1 MIASEFVRKW
11 SDATLRERQGSQ
23 EHFLDLCRLLGE
35 PTPAEDDPH
44 GERYCFERGA
54 SKTGGGDGWA
64 DVWRKGCFGWEYKG
78 KHKNLDAALRQ
89 LQAYAL
95 DLQNPPY
102 LVVSDMER
110 IVVHTNWTNTVSRRI
125 ELTLPD
131 LLEPAKLDILRQVF
145 RGSDSLK
152 PGVSPQELTAK
163 VAGRFGELSSRLQER
178 GEHPRA
184 VAHFLNRLVF
194 CMFAEDARLL
204 PPDLFARVVRST
216 QTRPDLARAQLAEL
230 FAKMRTGGFFGA
242 DVIHWFNGG
251 LFDDAEVLHLEPSD
265 LKLVA
270 DTAAEHDWSQIDPAI
285 FGTLFEAALH
295 ATRERPALGAHY
307 TDREKILKIVEP
319 VIVRPL
325 TAEWEVTRA
334 TMQAAMNEVKAA
346 DDERRVVMER
356 AADAMRADPAAAR
369 AGEAARRR
377 TLTNIARRRDATQGR
392 ARAALDAFLERLSAF
407 RVLDPACGSGNFLY
421 VALHA
426 LRDLELRVQ
435 MDGERMG
442 IPQQTPRVG
451 LQCLQG
457 IEIEPYAAELAR
469 VTLWIGDL
477 QWLQKNGYT
486 GLNSP
491 ILSTLDQIENR
502 DALLNP
508 DGAEAEWPAA
518 DGIIGNPP
526 FLGGKRMRDGLG
538 DAYVERLFATYRGR
552 VPAEAD
558 FVTYWVEKAWRAIA
572 AHRVERAGLVT
583 TNSVRGGAS
592 RRVLDPIAD
601 AGALMEAW
609 ADEPWVVAGAA
620 VRVSMF
626 GFGRGFVDRR
636 LEGHASERINA
647 DFTGSALDFTRVVRL
662 PENAGT
668 AFIGTQKGGA
678 FDISGEVARAWLTSP
693 SNPNGRS
700 NSDVIRPW
708 RNGGHIAR
716 RWSDDWVIYIPP
728 KTSEADAALFELPF
742 QHLLR
747 AVKPERAKLNREA
760 YRRRWW
766 IHSEARPGL
775 FRALEGLE
783 RFLVTPRVSRR
794 RFFTWVDPAVIPDT
808 RLVVFAREDD
818 LAMGLLSSRHH
829 IAWSEV
835 TASRHGVG
843 NDFTY
848 NAESCFDTFP
858 FPEGLTPDIPAS
870 DYAGDPRAAAIAEGA
885 AELNQLREAWL
896 NPPDLIR
903 IEPEVV
909 PGYPDRV
916 LPRDEAAAKVLKTR
930 TLTNLYNQ
938 RPAWLDMAHR
948 RLDAAVASAYGW
960 PADLPDE
967 EILARLFAL
976 NQERS
981 KAATDGRQKV
991 VSRVG

>member
-1 MIASEFVRKW
+1 MIASDFVRKW

-131 LLEPAKLDILRQVF
+131 LLEPAKLDTLRQIF

-216 QTRPDLARAQLAEL
+216 QTRPEQARAQLAEL

-251 LFDDAEVLHLEPSD
+251 LFDDAEVLHLEPGD
-265 LKLVA
+265 LKLIA
-270 DTAAEHDWSQIDPAI
+270 DTAVEHDWSQIDPAI

-307 TDREKILKIVEP
+307 TDREKILKIVNP

-325 TAEWEVTRA
+325 TAEWDAARA
-334 TMQAAMNEVKAA
+334 TMQAALEEVKTA
-346 DDERRVVMER
+346 DDERRGVMER
-356 AADAMRADPAAAR
+356 AADAMRADPAAAK

-377 TLTNIARRRDATQGR
+377 TLTTIARRRDAAHGR
-392 ARAALDAFLERLSAF
+392 AKAALDAFLERLSAF

-451 LQCLQG
+451 LQCLRG

-508 DGAEAEWPAA
+508 DGTEAEWPAA
-518 DGIIGNPP
+518 DAIIGNPP

-538 DAYVERLFATYRGR
+538 DAYVERLFTGYRGR

-558 FVTYWVEKAWRAIA
+558 FVTYWVVKAWRAIVG
-572 AHRVERAGLVT
+572 HRAERAGLVT
-583 TNSVRGGAS
+583 TILCGAAPAGACWTPSPTRARSWRPGPTSPGSWRARLCASPCSASAGAS
-592 RRVLDPIAD
+592 SS
-601 AGALMEAW
+601 AGWRAT
-609 ADEPWVVAGAA
+609 
-620 VRVSMF
+620 R
-626 GFGRGFVDRR
+626 
-636 LEGHASERINA
+636 ASA
-647 DFTGSALDFTRVVRL
+647 ST
-662 PENAGT
+662 P
-668 AFIGTQKGGA
+668 
-678 FDISGEVARAWLTSP
+678 TSP
-693 SNPNGRS
+693 AP
-700 NSDVIRPW
+700 VW
-708 RNGGHIAR
+708 
-716 RWSDDWVIYIPP
+716 
-728 KTSEADAALFELPF
+728 T
-742 QHLLR
+742 
-747 AVKPERAKLNREA
+747 
-760 YRRRWW
+760 
-766 IHSEARPGL
+766 
-775 FRALEGLE
+775 
-783 RFLVTPRVSRR
+783 
-794 RFFTWVDPAVIPDT
+794 
-808 RLVVFAREDD
+808 
-818 LAMGLLSSRHH
+818 
-829 IAWSEV
+829 
-835 TASRHGVG
+835 
-843 NDFTY
+843 
-848 NAESCFDTFP
+848 
-858 FPEGLTPDIPAS
+858 
-870 DYAGDPRAAAIAEGA
+870 
-885 AELNQLREAWL
+885 
-896 NPPDLIR
+896 
-903 IEPEVV
+903 
-909 PGYPDRV
+909 
-916 LPRDEAAAKVLKTR
+916 
-930 TLTNLYNQ
+930 
-938 RPAWLDMAHR
+938 
-948 RLDAAVASAYGW
+948 
-960 PADLPDE
+960 
-967 EILARLFAL
+967 
-976 NQERS
+976 
-981 KAATDGRQKV
+981 
-991 VSRVG
+991 